1 MLCDVSLYFYIT
13 LFLIIKK
20 AFRMRKSN
28 KPGNLRLILDLY
40 NYHIK
45 TSNEKHFIGC
55 PVCLL
60 GM

>member
-20 AFRMRKSN
+20 TLRMRKSN
-28 KPGNLRLILDLY
+28 KPGNLLLILDLY
-40 NYHIK
+40 NYCIK
-45 TSNEKHFIGC
+45 TSNEKHFIGY
-55 PVCLL
+55 PACLL